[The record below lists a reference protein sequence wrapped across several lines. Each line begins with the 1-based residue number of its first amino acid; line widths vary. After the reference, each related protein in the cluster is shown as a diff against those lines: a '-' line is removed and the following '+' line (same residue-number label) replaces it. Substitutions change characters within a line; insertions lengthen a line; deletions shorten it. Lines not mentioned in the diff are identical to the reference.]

1 MNAITINMSQ
11 GNVEHNLPTAV
22 EYDDEILNSG
32 WNPVVGLA
40 QLVPEKKTLNI
51 PDGVGNSRYGI
62 ISEKNVR
69 VDIMY

>member
-40 QLVPEKKTLNI
+40 QLVPEKRRSTFPTELAIADMELFLKKMC
-51 PDGVGNSRYGI
+51 V
-62 ISEKNVR
+62 
-69 VDIMY
+69 

>member
-32 WNPVVGLA
+32 WNPVVSLA
-40 QLVPEKKTLNI
+40 QLVPEK
-51 PDGVGNSRYGI
+51 DAQHSRR
-62 ISEKNVR
+62 SWQ
-69 VDIMY
+69 